1 MTLFASSTEIHDY
14 TPSNTGPFT
23 NMGNMLESC
32 GVGRKIDEEGQE
44 ENIPGTPANQTILGC
59 AIPQATPETPISS
72 KKQATQYQTPLQQQ
86 LFATHNKEK
95 AAEDKYRNT
104 IKKTEKEIS
113 I

>member
-1 MTLFASSTEIHDY
+1 
-14 TPSNTGPFT
+14 
-23 NMGNMLESC
+23 MGNMLESC

-44 ENIPGTPANQTILGC
+44 ENIIPGTPANQTILGC

-72 KKQATQYQTPLQQQ
+72 KKQATQAAYQTPLQQQ